1 MGDIEAF
8 LKAIPGAATSPY
20 ALIAYITSALLF
32 IASLT
37 FRGHV
42 KEVLE
47 IIDKV
52 PEDERKS
59 VIETSLNTKLP
70 ADFSGEQF
78 LRRERTRFVFF
89 GFMGCLVLVGGIS
102 AIAIV
107 QLVGARTTPP
117 SRNARIRVQ
126 LWPRPEIKEKFLKDR
141 DARLYLK
148 TDVSQVDATKFVP
161 TEDYLDD
168 NEDVDESLIGKA
180 VDVVIAP
187 REKYVISK
195 DRRFLTRIVRVE
207 VYPHGKEPVPEIS
220 SLTKPGGEKFLR
232 TSDLPISPDATVVK
246 ANFSPKWTTNF
257 INIAAN
263 HYYIL
268 DLGGNNLT
276 PDTKLRIVD
285 EKGQAVSGAWTGNEL
300 GTSNGEPAE
309 VNADGSSLKAYLSVP
324 FSASGQKLFLQAE
337 SFNHSLK
344 QLPLNVAKP

>member
-1 MGDIEAF
+1 MGDLEAF
-8 LKAIPGAATSPY
+8 LRAIPGAATSPY

-42 KEVLE
+42 KEVLK
-47 IIDKV
+47 IINKV
-52 PEDERKS
+52 PKDQRKS
-59 VIETSLNTKLP
+59 VIETTLNTKLP

-102 AIAIV
+102 TIAIV
-107 QLVGARTTPP
+107 RLAGAQSPQP

-126 LWPRPEIKEKFLKDR
+126 LWPRPEIKEKFLKDH

-168 NEDVDESLIGKA
+168 NEDVDESLIGKV

-195 DRRFLTRIVRVE
+195 DRRFLTRIARVE
-207 VYPHGKEPVPEIS
+207 VTLMAKNLCPRYP
-220 SLTKPGGEKFLR
+220 
-232 TSDLPISPDATVVK
+232 A
-246 ANFSPKWTTNF
+246 
-257 INIAAN
+257 
-263 HYYIL
+263 
-268 DLGGNNLT
+268 
-276 PDTKLRIVD
+276 
-285 EKGQAVSGAWTGNEL
+285 
-300 GTSNGEPAE
+300 
-309 VNADGSSLKAYLSVP
+309 
-324 FSASGQKLFLQAE
+324 
-337 SFNHSLK
+337 
-344 QLPLNVAKP
+344 